1 MYVTSPNHFFDAAPI
16 HVEEILEND
25 IEVTSAV
32 RTFSA
37 GSILFREG
45 DPSDYVYEVIE
56 GVLRSSKILCDG
68 RRQIISFGYP
78 GDILGISHN
87 CIYHSDCEA
96 ISPVKVRIHYL
107 NVCSTDF
114 AKTPDFCDLMLK
126 HTASEMNNMQEH
138 FMMLGRKSAIEK
150 VASFLSVLMD
160 RVGNESDG
168 TLTFD
173 LPMSRSDIADFL
185 GLTIE
190 TVSRTL
196 TALRKRGVIEL
207 PSAHQ
212 VIVLKRG
219 ALRSCAEQEE

>member
-1 MYVTSPNHFFDAAPI
+1 
-16 HVEEILEND
+16 
-25 IEVTSAV
+25 
-32 RTFSA
+32 
-37 GSILFREG
+37 
-45 DPSDYVYEVIE
+45 
-56 GVLRSSKILCDG
+56 
-68 RRQIISFGYP
+68 
-78 GDILGISHN
+78 
-87 CIYHSDCEA
+87 
-96 ISPVKVRIHYL
+96 
-107 NVCSTDF
+107 
-114 AKTPDFCDLMLK
+114 
-126 HTASEMNNMQEH
+126 
-138 FMMLGRKSAIEK
+138 MMLGRKSAIEK

-207 PSAHQ
+207 PSAHK
-212 VIVLKRG
+212 VVVLKKG